1 MGATQHLR
9 DVYVVDAIRTP
20 IGRYGGALRSVRPDD
35 LLAGQ
40 IRALLD
46 RQPSVD
52 PMAIEDVIAGDA
64 NQAGEDTRN
73 VARMAALLAGL
84 PCEVPG
90 NTVNRLCGSGLQAV
104 MDAARAIQCGDG
116 ELLVAG
122 GVESMTR
129 APWVMAKQDA
139 PFSRKWEMHDSTI
152 GWRFVNPR
160 FAQRYP
166 TLSMGETA
174 ERVAET
180 WKLSREAQDAYAW
193 QSHQR
198 YFYALTQGLWEQEI
212 VPVSVSPSREA
223 PQLVG
228 QDEHPRHISLDSL
241 ARLRPAFVPGG
252 SVTAGNSSGLNDGAS
267 VLLLASEAA
276 LKRFGLVPM
285 ARIRAMAVAGVDPS
299 LMGIGPVPA
308 THKALGRAGLRV
320 QDLDL
325 VELNEA
331 FASQVLACMTE
342 LDLDPGRTN
351 VHGGAIALGHPMG
364 ASGARLLTTLVHELR
379 RRPRA
384 RYAMATLCVGLGQ
397 GLSLVLERC

>member
-1 MGATQHLR
+1 MSQAVHLR
-9 DVYVVDAIRTP
+9 EVYVVDAIRTP
-20 IGRYGGALRSVRPDD
+20 IGRYGGALRAVRPDD
-35 LLAGQ
+35 LLAGL
-40 IRALLD
+40 IRAMMDRHPDLD
-46 RQPSVD
+46 PL
-52 PMAIEDVIAGDA
+52 ALEDVIAGDA

-104 MDAARAIQCGDG
+104 MDAARTIQCGDG
-116 ELLVAG
+116 DLLLAG

-129 APWVMAKQDA
+129 APWVMAKADQ
-139 PFSRKWEMHDSTI
+139 PFSRNLEMYDSTI

-160 FAQRYP
+160 FKERYP

-174 ERVAET
+174 ERVAQA
-180 WKLSREAQDAYAW
+180 WNISRERQDAYAF

-198 YFYALTQGLWEQEI
+198 YFEALGQGIWPQEL

-223 PQLVG
+223 PQLVAV
-228 QDEHPRHISLDSL
+228 DEHPRRISLDSL

-252 SVTAGNSSGLNDGAS
+252 TVTAGNSSGLNDGAS
-267 VLLLASEAA
+267 LLLLASEPA
-276 LKRFGLVPM
+276 LKRFSLTPM

-299 LMGIGPVPA
+299 YMGIGPVPA
-308 THKALGRAGLRV
+308 TQKVLERAGLRV
-320 QDLDL
+320 ADLDL

-331 FASQVLACMTE
+331 FASQVLACMAD
-342 LDLDPGRTN
+342 LDLDPQRTN

-364 ASGARLLTTLVHELR
+364 ASGARILTTLVHELR
-379 RRPRA
+379 RRPQA
-384 RYAMATLCVGLGQ
+384 RYGLATLCVGLGQ
-397 GLSLVLERC
+397 GMSLVAERC